1 MYTQILFAV
10 MFFFLAFSVD
20 AKLSF
25 SNIQGQRDFL
35 NALLAEVEKSDA
47 TKKENK
53 KEDSPNID
61 KYRKD
66 INTLKEAL
74 VHIEDES
81 AKQKANNKLLQDLVD
96 DYNKKMKELEK
107 TYRFIMAKSK
117 KSKTKDEYLSTKPHE
132 VFTIDSLD
140 YGKKRRKIRDI
151 KFRPLELVEL
161 KSASKADCK
170 APLPSKEK

>member
-10 MFFFLAFSVD
+10 VFFFLAFSVD

-66 INTLKEAL
+66 INTL
-74 VHIEDES
+74 
-81 AKQKANNKLLQDLVD
+81 
-96 DYNKKMKELEK
+96 Y
-107 TYRFIMAKSK
+107 
-117 KSKTKDEYLSTKPHE
+117 P
-132 VFTIDSLD
+132 
-140 YGKKRRKIRDI
+140 
-151 KFRPLELVEL
+151 
-161 KSASKADCK
+161 
-170 APLPSKEK
+170 